1 MNRRLISVFV
11 AVVFAAVLI
20 AFLVYAHQMEA
31 TLRRDAEV
39 FSRIYANA
47 FQGASSE
54 DPFRMGQALFE
65 ITEQAR
71 RLQIPIVLTDLQG
84 NPTSAANLPFGEFDR
99 GDPASV
105 QRTRRYVR
113 QLDARNEPFRAP
125 EFNLAIHFGEP
136 RFLRQLRWV
145 PWLTAAVL
153 IVAVGGG
160 GWLIYTSFQGERE
173 RIWSAMARESAH
185 QMGTPLSSLVGWLE
199 QLEGRAGAGAAA
211 ATAGDEAGFGLVEE
225 MKTDVGRLLK
235 VSRRFELIGR
245 SPALEAIRVDD
256 VLRRLEDYFS
266 VRLPT
271 LGSAVDFRIDVPP
284 DSPAVLGNAT
294 LLEWAFENLVKNSLD
309 ALAGHPGE
317 IAITFV
323 ETRGDRAVYRVSDTG
338 PGVDPS
344 VRKRLFEIG
353 VTTKERG
360 WGVGLSL
367 TRRILEDMHDGS
379 IELEPTAEGTTFR
392 VELPVA
398 DEADDEESAA

>member
-1 MNRRLISVFV
+1 MNRRLVSVAV
-11 AVVFAAVLI
+11 AVVFAAVLL
-20 AFLVYAHQMEA
+20 AFLVYAHQMEEA
-31 TLRRDAEV
+31 LRRDAEV
-39 FSRIYANA
+39 FSRIYASA
-47 FQGASSE
+47 FLGATAE
-54 DPFRMGQALFE
+54 EEGRTDQALFE

-71 RLQIPIVLTDLQG
+71 RLQIPIVLADLQG

-99 GDPASV
+99 GDSASV
-105 QRTRRYVR
+105 WQTRRYVQ
-113 QLDARNEPFRAP
+113 QLSVRNEPFRAP

-153 IVAVGGG
+153 LVAVGGG

-173 RIWSAMARESAH
+173 RIWSSMARESAH

-199 QLEGRAGAGAAA
+199 QLEDRAGAGPAESG
-211 ATAGDEAGFGLVEE
+211 AGPQQLVQE
-225 MKTDVGRLLK
+225 MKADVERLLK

-245 SPALEAIRVDD
+245 SPPLESVRVDD

-271 LGSAVDFRIDVPP
+271 LGSAVDFRIAVPP
-284 DSPAVLGNAT
+284 GSPAVRGNAT

-309 ALAGHPGE
+309 ALVGRRGE

-323 ETRGDRAVYRVSDTG
+323 EAGEERVVYRVSDTG
-338 PGVDPS
+338 PGVDPG

-367 TRRILEDMHDGS
+367 TRRILEDMHDGA
-379 IELEPTAEGTTFR
+379 IELEPSTEGATFR

-398 DEADDEESAA
+398 RDGEESAA

>member
-1 MNRRLISVFV
+1 MNRRLISVLV
-11 AVVFAAVLI
+11 AVVFAAVLL

-54 DPFRMGQALFE
+54 DEVRMGQALFE

-71 RLQIPIVLTDLQG
+71 RLQIPIVLTDLRG

-99 GDPASV
+99 GDPSSV
-105 QRTRRYVR
+105 ERTRRYVR
-113 QLDARNEPFRAP
+113 RLDARNEPFRAP

-153 IVAVGGG
+153 LVAVGGG

-199 QLEGRAGAGAAA
+199 QLEGRAAGAPAAGAAEQ
-211 ATAGDEAGFGLVEE
+211 GGLDLVKE
-225 MKTDVGRLLK
+225 MTTDVDRLLK

-245 SPALEAIRVDD
+245 SPTLEAIRVDE

-284 DSPAVLGNAT
+284 GSPAVRGNAT

-323 ETRGDRAVYRVSDTG
+323 ETLGDRAVYRVADTG
-338 PGVDPS
+338 PGVDPK

-367 TRRILEDMHDGS
+367 TRRILEDMHHGT
-379 IELEPTAEGTTFR
+379 IELEPSAGGTTFR

-398 DEADDEESAA
+398 DGDEESLA

>member
-1 MNRRLISVFV
+1 MNRRLVSVVV

-20 AFLVYAHQMEA
+20 AFLVYTHRMEA

-39 FSRIYANA
+39 FSRVYASA
-47 FQGASSE
+47 FLGATAE
-54 DPFRMGQALFE
+54 EQERTNRALFE

-71 RLQIPIVLTDLQG
+71 RLQIPIVLTDLRG

-99 GDPASV
+99 NDSV
-105 QRTRRYVR
+105 SVRRTRRYVR
-113 QLDARNEPFRAP
+113 QLDIRNEPFRAP

-153 IVAVGGG
+153 LVAVGGG

-199 QLEGRAGAGAAA
+199 QMEGRAGVAPPES
-211 ATAGDEAGFGLVEE
+211 DEAGAVEGELIDE
-225 MKTDVGRLLK
+225 MKTDVERLLK

-245 SPALEAIRVDD
+245 SPSLEAVRVDD
-256 VLRRLEDYFS
+256 VLHRLEDYFS

-271 LGSAVDFRIDVPP
+271 LGRAVEFLIDVPP
-284 DSPAVLGNAT
+284 DSPAIRGNAT

-309 ALAGHPGE
+309 ALAGRRGQ
-317 IAITFV
+317 IAIAFV
-323 ETRGDRAVYRVSDTG
+323 ETRADRAVYRVSDSG

-379 IELEPTAEGTTFR
+379 IELEPSAVGATFR

-398 DEADDEESAA
+398 DDEESAA